1 LDEQTRTVL
10 DAAADEVLEMA
21 EHLIFV
27 GERLH
32 QLIEDGEAEA
42 PQYGAGDDRRGE
54 DPALVKKQ
62 MHQSLN
68 RLVWSIEPRL
78 AQPQPLKRARP
89 AAS

>member
-1 LDEQTRTVL
+1 MDQEIRDALDQ
-10 DAAADEVLEMA
+10 ASDEVLNMA

-32 QLIEDGEAEA
+32 RLIEDGEADVPE
-42 PQYGAGDDRRGE
+42 YGPGEVVRGE

-68 RLVWSIEPRL
+68 RLVWSIEGHAPKPVR
-78 AQPQPLKRARP
+78 RRRP
-89 AAS
+89 KN